1 LNKEIRLRAAIKG
14 VIMIKTKV
22 QFFFVTFAVAL
33 LCIVLSAC
41 GGSPPVQSVSTTPT
55 ASASAP
61 DDLNAVVR
69 ETSDYLN
76 KQLPKG
82 NKLLILNI
90 QSEFPALSEY
100 IIDELI
106 ANTVND
112 RIFSVVDRQQLDAIR
127 MELGFQMSGEVDD
140 ATAQALGRIAGA
152 QIIISGAVSRI
163 GDLYRLRVRALSV
176 QSAQIEGQFNRNISS
191 NPTIE
196 ALVQSKATG
205 YGNGTAAASI
215 GGNRTPATAASQPAT
230 NNNSSNASPN
240 RGTVYSGNGH
250 SYEVINQTMTWTE
263 AKRYCERL
271 DGYLATITSSGEQT
285 FIENLLARE
294 GNKNMYWLG
303 GYTTGGFRY
312 QWVTGE
318 PFTYTNWSPE
328 ALRNSHEDK
337 LMIYRVPNPVYRGQF
352 GMWEDDT
359 NEGQESFY
367 KNTGFICEWN

>member
-1 LNKEIRLRAAIKG
+1 MRLTAALKG
-14 VIMIKTKV
+14 VIMKKTKTR
-22 QFFFVTFAVAL
+22 FFCMTVAVAL
-33 LCIVLSAC
+33 LCAVLLAC
-41 GGSPPVQSVSTTPT
+41 GGSPPAQSVPASAAPT

-127 MELGFQMSGEVDD
+127 AELGFQMSGEVDD

-176 QSAQIEGQFNRNISS
+176 QSAQIEGQFNRNIPN
-191 NPTIE
+191 NPTIA
-196 ALVQSKATG
+196 ALAQSKATG
-205 YGNGTAAASI
+205 YGSGTAVASAGAASAR
-215 GGNRTPATAASQPAT
+215 GTATAAHTPVTMAATTAPVTAQTPAPQT
-230 NNNSSNASPN
+230 QRQISENDLVGVWKGSYVAGQGETAMILSVYEERGAYVAIWDFYNLPGKSN
-240 RGTVYSGNGH
+240 
-250 SYEVINQTMTWTE
+250 
-263 AKRYCERL
+263 
-271 DGYLATITSSGEQT
+271 
-285 FIENLLARE
+285 ARE
-294 GNKNMYWLG
+294 GKFYMQVSYNRSREKFYLKATEWIERPSGYNFADLEGTITGDVFSGFLSNSNNK
-303 GYTTGGFRY
+303 FRVVR
-312 QWVTGE
+312 QE
-318 PFTYTNWSPE
+318 TN
-328 ALRNSHEDK
+328 
-337 LMIYRVPNPVYRGQF
+337 
-352 GMWEDDT
+352 
-359 NEGQESFY
+359 
-367 KNTGFICEWN
+367 